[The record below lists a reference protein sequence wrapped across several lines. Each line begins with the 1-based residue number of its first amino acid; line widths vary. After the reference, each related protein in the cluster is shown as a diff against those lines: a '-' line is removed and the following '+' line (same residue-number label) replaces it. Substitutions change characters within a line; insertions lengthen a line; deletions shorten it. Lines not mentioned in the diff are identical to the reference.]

1 MARVLILS
9 LVYAPDVVST
19 APVVADIAQGLR
31 ALGHK
36 VTVLTSIPHYHFPE
50 EARDDPAL
58 AASWRRPYTVRVEE
72 GVRVV
77 RVYMPRKSSRPWK
90 RALEFAQFKLL
101 TLLAA
106 ARRCGR
112 QDAILVV
119 SPPISLGLEGYL
131 LARLTRGP
139 MIYDVRE
146 LWPDAPVRMGLL
158 KNGILLRL
166 IEGMERFVYHQSA
179 AVTVI
184 ARSFADAL
192 AERGVPR
199 AKLHYTPNYANTELF
214 DGRPKRN
221 PLSERLGLHDK
232 FVALYAGNIGFT
244 QGLEDLVDVA
254 RRLQEQDDVRMVIV
268 GDGAAR
274 ARLEAYVAGSGL
286 TNVMLLPYQ
295 PEEAVPDLY
304 AVTDVCL
311 IPLVHG
317 FARDTVPS
325 KLLTILASGKPC
337 VASVDLDSETAM
349 IIRDA
354 DAGCVVPPRSVEGI
368 AEAILRLRA
377 DPALRRAQ
385 GENGRQYLRQHFSRE
400 ATLSTYDRVIRQV
413 ANGAADQESDWQLPR
428 RVASP
433 TSAGELR

>member
-19 APVVADIAQGLR
+19 APAIADIAQGFR

-36 VTVLTSIPHYHFPE
+36 VTVLTSIPHYHCPE
-50 EARDDPAL
+50 EARNDSAMV
-58 AASWRRPYTVRVEE
+58 ASWRRPYTVRVEE

-90 RALEFAQFKLL
+90 RAVEFAQFKLL

-119 SPPISLGLEGYL
+119 SPPITLGLEGYL
-131 LARLTRGP
+131 LACLTRGR

-146 LWPDAPVRMGLL
+146 LWPDAPVRMGVV
-158 KNGILLRL
+158 KNAILIRL
-166 IEGMERFVYHQSA
+166 IERMERFVYSQSA

-184 ARSFADAL
+184 AHSFADAL
-192 AERGVPR
+192 AERGVPP
-199 AKLHYTPNYANTELF
+199 AKLHYTPNYARTDLF
-214 DGRPKRN
+214 EGRPKRN

-254 RRLQEQDDVRMVIV
+254 RRLHEQDDVRMVIV
-268 GDGAAR
+268 GDGAAK
-274 ARLEAYVAGSGL
+274 ARLEAYVAESGL
-286 TNVMLLPYQ
+286 TNVVLLPYQ

-304 AVTDVCL
+304 ASTDVCL

-325 KLLTILASGKPC
+325 KMLTILASGKPC

-349 IIRDA
+349 VIRDA
-354 DAGCVVPPRSVEGI
+354 EAGSVVPPRSVDGI

-385 GENGRQYLRQHFSRE
+385 GENGRKYLREHFSRE
-400 ATLSTYDRVIRQV
+400 ATLATYDRVIRMTTR
-413 ANGAADQESDWQLPR
+413 GAATREA
-428 RVASP
+428 VG
-433 TSAGELR
+433 T